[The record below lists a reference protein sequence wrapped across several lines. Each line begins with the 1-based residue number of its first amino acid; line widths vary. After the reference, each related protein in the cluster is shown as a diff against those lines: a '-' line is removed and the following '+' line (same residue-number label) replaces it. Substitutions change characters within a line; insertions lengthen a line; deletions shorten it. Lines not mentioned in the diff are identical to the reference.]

1 MTRRMPQ
8 VGIRLAAVDGKV
20 VQRELRKF
28 GTEGE
33 QALRRIER
41 ASKPA
46 RRSLKAVD
54 ATVSELKTSAAG
66 LSTNLGAA
74 GAGLRAMG
82 PAGAA
87 AAIGI
92 GALALGFSRVV
103 TSSRDAARSIAEVGD
118 AARRAGLDVEAFQ
131 ELQLV
136 ADRNRISVD
145 ALTDGIKELN
155 LRADEFI
162 LTGAG
167 PAAEAFERL
176 GFSAEE
182 LRKQLKN
189 PSELLVEIVER
200 LENFD
205 RAAQIRIA
213 DEIFG
218 GTAGERFVELIDR
231 GSENLRR
238 MIEESRDLGLIFD
251 DEVVRR
257 AEELDSELTKA
268 AQTIDRNLTRALFD
282 AAPAAQALAEFLAT
296 VLAGFSSLIDLT
308 REAEDQSTRLVQ
320 ERFNTLLNDRIVL
333 LQRIEDLETRSQRD
347 TRFLPQLDTARH
359 DLARMNE
366 ELERLQD
373 ILDRRNGL
381 TDGFVFGSEEA
392 PGQNQDRDFLAEE
405 ERKRL
410 EKLADT
416 WIDRITPAADKYRE
430 TLKDIAA
437 AEEQG
442 FLTASQA
449 ADARVKAA
457 EDYQK
462 VIDKLNASSDR
473 ELEKRLAEVKK
484 LIEASRTPA
493 EELAERLHRIAELEN
508 EGLFARAGGN
518 ADDARVKA
526 MRDYA
531 AATDDAA
538 AALERL
544 NEIASGNGPS
554 AYAAQLVIAERRTN
568 DLREATEP
576 LREEL
581 ADGLADAIVNGED
594 LSDVLERLAK
604 QILRDF
610 LSGQINFLLGGPAPN
625 DFLSRLFGSLFGG
638 GFGRG
643 RGTASSSVAS
653 YSPAVSAPAA
663 AAAVLPTAAGSSAIA
678 PSTGGSVAAQIWN
691 YFIGKGLQPHQV
703 AGILGNVSAES
714 AFNPFA
720 IGDGGNAFGLF
731 QHNDRRFNLFDFIGG
746 RQNLGNVR
754 GQLDFAWHE
763 LMTTEGRAYRNLLG
777 SSNVREAT
785 AAFGGFERP
794 RGFSW
799 ANPEAMHNWT
809 GRLEAA
815 QDALNVFGTD
825 LTTVSSNLNRF
836 DGGIGK
842 AITSLADGSSSLAKT
857 ATSFAGQ
864 SQQLAGT
871 MTDGIQNI
879 FGGLGEAGAGAGGGG
894 GFGGFFSA
902 IFGGIGRLF
911 GFNRGG
917 PTGPGADTD
926 VAGVVHA
933 NEYVFS
939 APATRRI
946 GVDALDALHRNT
958 LKGFRSGGYV
968 TPYAGSGAMPSMRGA
983 AANDDRIK
991 IEVHNYSNAQI
1002 EFEEERDERG
1012 GRSIKFI
1019 AAEQVS
1025 DAMETPGGAAQ
1036 RTLRRTF
1043 GLKKQRVNR

>member
-1 MTRRMPQ
+1 MTGRMPQ

-28 GTEGE
+28 GAEGE

-54 ATVSELKTSAAG
+54 AAVDDLKVSAAG
-66 LSTNLGAA
+66 MSSNLGAA

-92 GALALGFSRVV
+92 GALALGFTKVV
-103 TSSRDAARSIAEVGD
+103 TSSRDAARSIAEIGD
-118 AARRAGLDVEAFQ
+118 AARRAGIDVEVFQ

-162 LTGAG
+162 FTGKG
-167 PAAEAFERL
+167 PAAEAFQRL
-176 GFSAEE
+176 GFGAEE
-182 LRKQLKN
+182 LKEKLKN

-200 LENFD
+200 LQDFD

-213 DEIFG
+213 DELFG

-231 GSENLRR
+231 GADNIRR
-238 MIEESRDLGLIFD
+238 IVDESRELGLVFEAD
-251 DEVVRR
+251 LVKR
-257 AEELDSELTKA
+257 AEELDNELTKA
-268 AQTIDRNLTRALFD
+268 SQTIERSLNRALLE
-282 AAPAAQALAEFLAT
+282 AAPAMQALTEFLAT
-296 VLAGFSSLIDLT
+296 ALDGFSSLIELT
-308 REAEDQSTRLVQ
+308 REVENRSTNSVRAEYAKVLN
-320 ERFNTLLNDRIVL
+320 ERILLKESITK
-333 LQRIEDLETRSQRD
+333 LEQRD
-347 TRFLPQLDTARH
+347 DSIAVAR
-359 DLARMNE
+359 LKVQR
-366 ELERLQD
+366 ERLALLDQEAKRLQEIVD
-373 ILDRRNGL
+373 IR
-381 TDGFVFGSEEA
+381 DGKPKDEGSEPE
-392 PGQNQDRDFLAEE
+392 NQPTRDPSQTYRAEE

-410 EKLADT
+410 EKIAET
-416 WIDRITPAADKYRE
+416 WIDRITPAADKYQA

-437 AEEQG
+437 AEQEG
-442 FLTASQA
+442 LLTASQA
-449 ADARVKAA
+449 ADARAKAA
-457 EDYQK
+457 DDYQK
-462 VIDKLNASSDR
+462 VVDKLNAKGDR
-473 ELEKRLAEVKK
+473 ELEKRLSEVKK

-493 EELAERLHRIAELEN
+493 EELAERLRRIAELES

-544 NEIASGNGPS
+544 DEIASGNGPS
-554 AYAAQLVIAERRTN
+554 AYAAQLVVAERRTN

-581 ADGLADAIVNGED
+581 ADGLADAIVNGEE

-610 LSGQINFLLGGPAPN
+610 LAGQFNFLLGGPAPT
-625 DFLSRLFGSLFGG
+625 DFLSRLLGSITGGRIGG
-638 GFGRG
+638 GSGG
-643 RGTASSSVAS
+643 SGGTSSLATHSPAAASVPAS
-653 YSPAVSAPAA
+653 LPAVS
-663 AAAVLPTAAGSSAIA
+663 SSIA
-678 PSTGGSVAAQIWN
+678 PSTGGSVASQVWR
-691 YFIGKGLQPHQV
+691 YFLGKGLQPHQV
-703 AGILGNVSAES
+703 AGIVGNVSAES

-731 QHNDRRFNLFDFIGG
+731 QHNDRRHRLFDFIGG

-763 LMTTEGRAYRNLLG
+763 LQTTEGRAFRNLL
-777 SSNVREAT
+777 SSRNVREAT

-794 RGFSW
+794 SGFSF

-809 GRLEAA
+809 GRLQAA
-815 QDALNVFGTD
+815 EEALNVFGGD
-825 LTTVSSNLNRF
+825 LQTASSGLSRF
-836 DGGIGK
+836 DGGISK
-842 AITSLADGSSSLAKT
+842 AIGSLADGSSSLANT
-857 ATSFAGQ
+857 ATDFAGQ
-864 SQQLAGT
+864 SQELAGS
-871 MTDGIQNI
+871 MTKGLQNVL
-879 FGGLGEAGAGAGGGG
+879 GGLGEGAGAGGGG
-894 GFGGFFSA
+894 GGGFGGLLSG
-902 IFGGIGRLF
+902 ILSGIGRIF

-917 PTGPGADTD
+917 PTGPGSDSD

-946 GVDALDALHRNT
+946 GVGVLDALHNNT
-958 LKGFRSGGYV
+958 LRGFRLGGSV
-968 TPYAGSGAMPSMRGA
+968 TPYASTGGMSPMRGA
-983 AANDDRIK
+983 PANDDRIK
-991 IEVHNYSNAQI
+991 IEMHNYSGAKVDV
-1002 EFEEERDERG
+1002 EEQRDDRG
-1012 GRSIKFI
+1012 GRSIKFVLS
-1019 AAEQVS
+1019 EQVA
-1025 DAMETPGGAAQ
+1025 DAMNTSGGAAQ
-1036 RTLRRTF
+1036 RTLQRTF
-1043 GLKKQRVNR
+1043 GVRKQRVPR